1 LEKQMTDEVAAQP
14 ETTQDN
20 VETPEAITDTPKEVE
35 ESQAEEKHFTQ
46 AELDVIV
53 QKRIAKAEAVAERR
67 ALKVYAEKLESMQRP
82 QQQAPQYQDDG
93 KPSMGQYANVE
104 DYVEAVADWK
114 LAQRDQVSQR
124 NAAEMSQKQ
133 VQVKTEKIYAEAAK
147 IEGFDRDEFDSLPLT
162 TPVAQ
167 AIIDSDIAPQL
178 MAHLANN
185 PSEATRIANL
195 TPARQ
200 AAEIGKLEAKLQVT
214 KDIKASSA
222 PPPIKPVGSRGGNTA
237 GDPSRMSM
245 DEYSAYRSKQG
256 ARWAR

>member
-1 LEKQMTDEVAAQP
+1 MTDEVEVAQP

-20 VETPEAITDTPKEVE
+20 VETPEAVTDEPKEVE
-35 ESQAEEKHFTQ
+35 ESQAEKSFTQ
-46 AELDVIV
+46 AELDAII
-53 QKRIAKAEAVAERR
+53 QKRIAKVEATAERR
-67 ALKVYAEKLESMQRP
+67 ALKAYADKLEAMQR
-82 QQQAPQYQDDG
+82 QQQPAPQHQYDG
-93 KPSMGQYANVE
+93 KPTMGQYANVE
-104 DYVEAVADWK
+104 DYVEAVTDWK
-114 LAQRDQVSQR
+114 LAQRDQVAQQR
-124 NAAEMSQKQ
+124 AAEMSQKQ
-133 VQVKTEKIYAEAAK
+133 VMSKTEKIYAEAAK

-178 MAHLANN
+178 MVHLANN
-185 PSEATRIANL
+185 PSEAARIANL
-195 TPARQ
+195 SPTRQ

-237 GDPSRMSM
+237 GDPSRMTM
-245 DEYSAYRSKQG
+245 EEYSAFRSKQG